1 MFFKYLGGKLIYS
14 GCIRRNVAVEERK
27 YISKTCEFPL
37 LLPAATVFQLQSKQ
51 RRKLKGKKF
60 KSKKKMWSYDE
71 RLRPPLLPTTWWF
84 LLRSCQT
91 NFLWKQHKY
100 KKKGRREPAPEM
112 EKLFSE
118 GGFYEI
124 MTGFFIAKTFFWCFE
139 ARSLPWMWGYKTNP
153 LLHRKTHTAK
163 FNSIQFSNILLKCK
177 TMPYCPIKQVE
188 YFFHTKNSV

>member
-71 RLRPPLLPTTWWF
+71 RLRPPLSYQQLGGSFSGVAKPIFFESSTNIKRREGESQPLKWKNFFQKEVFMKLWQVF
-84 LLRSCQT
+84 LL
-91 NFLWKQHKY
+91 L
-100 KKKGRREPAPEM
+100 
-112 EKLFSE
+112 KLFFDVLRPGLS
-118 GGFYEI
+118 
-124 MTGFFIAKTFFWCFE
+124 
-139 ARSLPWMWGYKTNP
+139 SQWMWGEHMYVGKGT
-153 LLHRKTHTAK
+153 LRKTK
-163 FNSIQFSNILLKCK
+163 VK
-177 TMPYCPIKQVE
+177 
-188 YFFHTKNSV
+188 